1 MFMPQPYLHLPY
13 WAFFLFF
20 FSFFHLDL
28 CLEGRTARG
37 INTPQQM
44 ASTHTAMILAAFSAD
59 DAQHTGVDKEL
70 QAFTM
75 LLLMLESEDA
85 YMETVTIE
93 SIVK

>member
-1 MFMPQPYLHLPY
+1 
-13 WAFFLFF
+13 
-20 FSFFHLDL
+20 
-28 CLEGRTARG
+28 
-37 INTPQQM
+37 M

-85 YMETVTIE
+85 YMETVTIDQGYGKISTKKRRHIARLRSMWAACYHDE
-93 SIVK
+93 IGFYDTAKPEKLFNGGDN